1 MSFWSSE
8 IQQRWNRRGKS
19 TNKREE
25 GDEELEKISIEHV
38 GISFVILG
46 LGLFI
51 ASIVLVI
58 EICTLDS
65 SSIQDQ
71 DHQSDLTNAVD
82 LEFSEVDDCEPLE
95 KYSDIESDYLEDIQL
110 DSPIE
115 NDINTEREIVE
126 SSGEPDIF
134 VIKDNSYC

>member
-19 TNKREE
+19 TKKREA

-51 ASIVLVI
+51 ASVVFIL
-58 EICTLDS
+58 ELCTSDS

-71 DHQSDLTNAVD
+71 DHQSDEMNMVD
-82 LEFSEVDDCEPLE
+82 MEFAEVDDLSETPE
-95 KYSDIESDYLEDIQL
+95 KHSDIESDSLEHIQL
-110 DSPIE
+110 DSLIA
-115 NDINTEREIVE
+115 NDIDTKRGFVE
-126 SSGEPDIF
+126 SSSGPDIF
-134 VIKDNSYC
+134 VVKDNSY

>member
-19 TNKREE
+19 TNKREV

-51 ASIVLVI
+51 ASVVFVK
-58 EICTLDS
+58 EIWTTSDS
-65 SSIQDQ
+65 PSKQDQ
-71 DHQSDLTNAVD
+71 DHQSDDLMNTID
-82 LEFSEVDDCEPLE
+82 LELSEVVWAL
-95 KYSDIESDYLEDIQL
+95 YSA
-110 DSPIE
+110 
-115 NDINTEREIVE
+115 
-126 SSGEPDIF
+126 
-134 VIKDNSYC
+134 